1 MKNLETSPWDQRQGS
16 RGLRSLNI
24 NWKEVQVEKWGL
36 GSTVFV
42 LLISVGLNLK
52 FAEEVASQ
60 ARRKYLTKV
69 VQSWKAKITFYLA
82 VPHQQ
87 AFSEY
92 TGSSL

>member
-1 MKNLETSPWDQRQGS
+1 MKNLETLPWDQRQGS
-16 RGLRSLNI
+16 RALKSLDM
-24 NWKEVQVEKWGL
+24 NWKEVQLMDCGL
-36 GSTVFV
+36 GSTAFV
-42 LLISVGLNLK
+42 LLNSVGLNLK

-69 VQSWKAKITFYLA
+69 VQSWKAKITCYLA